1 MKSIYLFLMVL
12 FTSAFFAQQPT
23 KVDSLKTRMFNLSPM
38 SSKVGR
44 VNGLVLGAGHY
55 DNTKIEMQH
64 INGLNIE
71 ASPLAIL
78 VGTFGINILFE
89 GVFVGLNDTT
99 LKQSSFTKLED
110 STVLKMNGL
119 NVSSGG
125 FMTGSEVNGINIS
138 VINLINKMNGFSA
151 NALILT
157 SKNFNGVCISG
168 IANVT
173 DYGNGVQL
181 AISNVSRN
189 HKGVQIGLFNHS
201 KNLRG
206 LQFGLWNTNGK
217 RRLPLLNWQFKK

>member
-1 MKSIYLFLMVL
+1 MKSIYLFFIILC
-12 FTSAFFAQQPT
+12 TTAFFAQQPT
-23 KVDSLKTRMFNLSPM
+23 KSDSLKTRVFNLSPM

-55 DNTKIEMQH
+55 ENTKIEMQH

-78 VGTFGINILFE
+78 VGTFGINIPFE
-89 GVFVGLNDTT
+89 GIFVGLNDRM
-99 LKQSSFTKLED
+99 LKTSSFSKLQD
-110 STVLKMNGL
+110 STVLKLNGL
-119 NVSSGG
+119 NLSLGG
-125 FMTGSEVNGINIS
+125 FMTGTEVNGLNLS

-157 SKNFNGVCISG
+157 SKNFNGFSISG

-189 HKGVQIGLFNHS
+189 HNGVQIGLFNHS

-217 RRLPLLNWQFKK
+217 RRLPLLNWQFKE